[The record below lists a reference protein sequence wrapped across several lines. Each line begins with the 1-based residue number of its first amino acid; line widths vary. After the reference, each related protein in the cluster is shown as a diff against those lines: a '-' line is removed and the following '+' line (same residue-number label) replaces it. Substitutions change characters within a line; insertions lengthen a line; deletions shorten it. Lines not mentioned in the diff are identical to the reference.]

1 MTFLYVGAFDD
12 LSIKILNEILESN
25 KGINKLIL
33 IKLKSISL
41 DLISFDDIISYNY
54 ENLILADYSS
64 YENQINFDEYNFIHN
79 DFFQISKMMDRL
91 HKVYSYS
98 FDDRYEM
105 YLSHLKGLSNIISLN
120 NPDYSLFTNMP
131 HEVFDYILYKLLKY
145 RNIKTKFLLH
155 GMQMENYFQIL
166 DDISENDTRLGDY
179 NECSSELQNNLL
191 KIIYE
196 KNKDLN
202 HVQFYLKDDF
212 RPINRLKKSIFNFFK
227 IKYEFLKVLKSNY
240 FYKYIVKI
248 VVDQIEILSTKKVVK
263 ALITEEIDYYKKI
276 IFVPLNYQPE
286 LSTSPMGGKFFEQRF
301 MIELLSANCP
311 EGYQILVK
319 DHPKQ
324 GLNFG
329 RNKSFYTSISKLNNV
344 SLIDPNTNNDLIL
357 KKSDLVAVA
366 TGTLGFQ
373 ALCNGKKVLVFGNPF
388 FKFFK
393 EGAFPIKN
401 EIDLI
406 IFFKNFN
413 SNKSFDRKQ
422 LFKFLNRCDE
432 IFNYGFIDKDYMRFS
447 SYSIDKNAEIVA
459 KAVLK
464 ELF

>member
-12 LSIKILNEILESN
+12 LSIKILNKILYKN
-25 KGINKLIL
+25 KRINKLVL

-41 DLISFDDIISYNY
+41 DQINFNQIVSYDY
-54 ENLILADYSS
+54 ENLILAKYSVN
-64 YENQINFDEYNFIHN
+64 ENQIDFDEYNFIHN

-105 YLSHLKGLSNIISLN
+105 YLSHLKGLSGIISLN
-120 NPDYSLFTNMP
+120 KPEYSLFTNMP
-131 HEVFDYILYKLLKY
+131 HEVYDYILYKLLKY
-145 RNIKTKFLLH
+145 RNIKTKFFMH

-166 DDISENDTRLGDY
+166 DDVSENDTRLGDY
-179 NECSSELQNNLL
+179 NKCSFELQNDEL

-202 HVQFYLKDDF
+202 HIQFYLKSDF
-212 RPINRLKKSIFNFFK
+212 RPSNRLKKSMYNFFK
-227 IKYEFLKVLKSNY
+227 IKYEFLKTLNINT
-240 FYKYIVKI
+240 FYKYIIKI
-248 VVDQIEILSTKKVVK
+248 VVEQIDTLSTRKLVK
-263 ALITEEIDYYKKI
+263 GLIVRKIDFSKKI
-276 IFVPLNYQPE
+276 LFVPLNYQPE
-286 LSTSPMGGKFFEQRF
+286 LTTSPMGGKFFEQRF
-301 MIELLSANCP
+301 MIELLSAYCP
-311 EGYQILVK
+311 KEYQILVK

-324 GLNFG
+324 GVNIG
-329 RNKSFYTSISKLNNV
+329 RNKSFYKSISKLNNV
-344 SLIDPNTNNDLIL
+344 SLIDPNIDNDLIL
-357 KKSDLVAVA
+357 KKSELVAVA

-401 EIDLI
+401 ENDLI
-406 IFFKNFN
+406 TFFKNFN
-413 SNKSFDRKQ
+413 SNKTFDKKQ
-422 LFKFLNRCDE
+422 FFKFLNRCDE
-432 IFNYGFIDKDYMRFS
+432 IFNYGYIDKDYKRFS
-447 SYSIDKNAEIVA
+447 SHDIDKNAEIVA
-459 KAVLK
+459 KTVLK